1 MYNKTILSFFSETQ
15 SPLTDRGYFDFTDFK
30 NQTRSAVQALKDEE
44 SYKQWDLF
52 CNHIHQFSTN
62 KSEKLLL
69 MKLAFSCLEH
79 PVESGDLSQLITLMR
94 YMKKAYGVQIIHA
107 LLKAEV
113 VPQERILKNYL
124 QTCQLLLDLY
134 EEQGI
139 LTLVKNSLPK
149 LGQLLEKLHT
159 LHEEYLA
166 KKYPNRDLD
175 SVFQSFAEK
184 NASVQ
189 FTLKKEELAQ
199 IRSGY
204 LTITKEWSG
213 LKALPQAELAFRFK
227 TSGMQWREKQDPHAK
242 YQMIAIL
249 AETMRRQFRIVPYD
263 TQLITIL
270 ALVNTPEQLKGRIGQ
285 IKTGEGK
292 STIIAMLNAFMAG
305 QGFFVDMV
313 TSSSYLAN
321 RDCTKYQPFYEALGL
336 SASSIC
342 HRKQKQEQFH
352 AQILY
357 GTNTDFE
364 FALLRDGLY
373 NLKLRYSYNL
383 AKQLILRPF
392 DVVVIDEVDNLF
404 LDTALNSAQMGITDH
419 APIAWIYSPIFHF
432 VQSQIKDRSIT
443 DDLIHE
449 LRMDIHRK
457 ITHEEQI
464 LLTKIS
470 DKHLKRW
477 YQSAHTALHEKMEN
491 RDYVI
496 QPKKDKKT
504 NNHPEH
510 LEITIIDYAN
520 TGRANQGSQWQ
531 HGVHQFLQIKHG
543 LKLSPPSKT
552 AASISHPAYFNQYQY
567 ILGLTGTMG
576 EQTEREEIQT
586 IYGVD
591 SFDAPPTFPS
601 QRKRHS
607 DYLVLDRE
615 AKWTLIL
622 EELVAIQKKGQPA
635 LVLFKTIE
643 ESNAFG
649 EFLRK
654 KQIKHQLL
662 NETQKE
668 AEDYLVGQAGEAGV
682 ITIATNT
689 AGRGTDIVLSP
700 ESKEAGGLEVLF
712 TFYPDNLRVE
722 EQGLGRAGR
731 QGQPGGA
738 RMIVSLED
746 ETIMRLLQIDHPFS
760 ILFRLSALEHCV
772 RQKESLSQESA
783 EHLMTMLNTLRTC
796 RIQHESTQR
805 FTSSQQEKL
814 YYEKL
819 QAFFV
824 KMIAV
829 YQLVESD
836 EFSKAMQ
843 DICSSTQY
851 CEQPD
856 APFEPDHPNWQNVH
870 IMANSLVEKHSEGI
884 TVDWSAFI
892 ARFKGTY
899 LMHIRSLWANY
910 YDKLKDEIEVDHL
923 VQAQESIASFLEA
936 PLANATLIM
945 NAILA
950 KEVLS
955 LVGKQSFRI

>member
-1 MYNKTILSFFSETQ
+1 MYNKMMLRFFSETK
-15 SPLTDRGYFDFTDFK
+15 SVRTDKECFDFHVFK
-30 NQTRSAVQALKDEE
+30 NQTQNEIQALQNEDANQ
-44 SYKQWDLF
+44 QWNLF
-52 CNHIHQFSTN
+52 CNHIHEFSTN

-69 MKLAFSCLEH
+69 MKLAFSCLGN

-94 YMKKAYGVQIIHA
+94 HLKKAYGLQIIHA

-113 VPQERILKNYL
+113 VSQERILKNYL
-124 QTCQLLLDLY
+124 QICQLLLDLV
-134 EEQGI
+134 EAQGI
-139 LTLVKNSLPK
+139 LSVVKSTLPNLGK
-149 LGQLLEKLHT
+149 LIEKLHT

-175 SVFQSFAEK
+175 SVLRGFSEK
-184 NASVQ
+184 NALVQ
-189 FTLKKEELAQ
+189 FTLEKEELAQ
-199 IRSGY
+199 IKSAY
-204 LTITKEWSG
+204 LTIMKEWAG
-213 LKALPQAELAFRFK
+213 LKALPQAELAFRFRS
-227 TSGMQWREKQDPHAK
+227 SGLQWRGKQDLNAK
-242 YQMIAIL
+242 CLMIAVL
-249 AETMRRQFRIVPYD
+249 AETLRRQFGIVPYD
-263 TQLITIL
+263 TQLVTIL

-292 STIIAMLNAFMAG
+292 STLIAMLIAFMAG
-305 QGFFVDMV
+305 QDFFVDMV
-313 TSSSYLAN
+313 TSSRYLAN
-321 RDCTKYQPFYEALGL
+321 RDCAKYQPFYEALGL

-342 HRKQKQEQFH
+342 HHKQKQEHFH

-373 NLKLRYSYNL
+373 HLKLRYSYNL
-383 AKQLILRPF
+383 AGQFMLRPF

-404 LDTALNSAQMGITDH
+404 LDTALNSAQMGITDFT
-419 APIAWIYSPIFHF
+419 PIAWIYSPILDF
-432 VQSQIKDRSIT
+432 VQFQTKPRAIT
-443 DDLIHE
+443 HELIHE
-449 LRMDIHRK
+449 LRTWIHDK
-457 ITHEEQI
+457 ISHEEQI
-464 LLTKIS
+464 LLAKLN
-470 DKHLKRW
+470 DQHLKRW

-496 QPKKDKKT
+496 QPKREQKKNDT
-504 NNHPEH
+504 
-510 LEITIIDYAN
+510 LEITIVDYAN
-520 TGRANQGSQWQ
+520 TGRTNQGSQWQ
-531 HGVHQFLQIKHG
+531 HGIHQFLQIKHG
-543 LKLSPPSKT
+543 LKLTPPSKT

-567 ILGLTGTMG
+567 ILGLAGTMG
-576 EQTEREEIQT
+576 EKTEREEIQT

-601 QRKRHS
+601 QRIRHS
-607 DYLVLDRE
+607 DYLTLDRK
-615 AKWTLIL
+615 AKWTLIF
-622 EELVAIQKKGQPA
+622 EELTTIQKRGQPA
-635 LVLFKTIE
+635 LVLFKTID

-649 EFLRK
+649 EFLRT

-689 AGRGTDIVLSP
+689 AGRGTDIILSP

-760 ILFRLSALEHCV
+760 ILFRLSALEHCA
-772 RQKESLSQESA
+772 RHKESLKQESA
-783 EHLMTMLNTLRTC
+783 APLMTMLNTLRTC
-796 RIQHESTQR
+796 SIQCESTQR
-805 FTSSQQEKL
+805 LRSSQQEKL

-819 QAFFV
+819 QDFFV
-824 KMIAV
+824 QMIAV

-836 EFSKAMQ
+836 GFSTVMH
-843 DICSSTQY
+843 DICSSNQY
-851 CEQPD
+851 YEQPD
-856 APFEPDHPNWQNVH
+856 APFEPHHPNWQNVQ
-870 IMANSLVEKHSEGI
+870 IMAHSLVEKHSEGV
-884 TVDWSAFI
+884 TVDWSALI
-892 ARFKGTY
+892 TRFKETY
-899 LMHIRSLWANY
+899 LMHIRSLWATY
-910 YDKLKDEIEVDHL
+910 YDKLKDEIEVEN
-923 VQAQESIASFLEA
+923 VAQAQEKIASFLQA
-936 PLANATLIM
+936 PLAKATAIM

-950 KEVLS
+950 KEVFS
-955 LVGKQSFRI
+955 LVQEQQSFGM